1 MLHLFRTVSS
11 DGKVITEQDFT
22 NEFSNV
28 SYSGK
33 QILKV
38 PKKNAT
44 SARTVEADTSVFATK
59 QAT

>member
-1 MLHLFRTVSS
+1 MLHLFRTISA
-11 DGKVITEQDFT
+11 DGKNITEQDFT

-38 PKKNAT
+38 QKTAT
-44 SARTVEADTSVFATK
+44 SARTVDADNSVFATK
-59 QAT
+59 QTT